1 MIAKTFF
8 GFEEILANELKMLG
22 AQDVEPGVRMVSFK
36 GDKGFMYKANLS
48 LRTAL
53 KILKPIY
60 FFKARDEQSL
70 YKGISGVNWSKF
82 INANQTFVID
92 ATVHSEYFNH
102 SEFVSQKCKDAI
114 VDQFRER
121 TGQRPSIEK
130 IHPDLRINIHIDK
143 DQVSV
148 ALDTSGN
155 SLHQRGYRTATNIA
169 PINEVL
175 AAGILLLSGWD
186 GQGDFLDP
194 MCGSGTFLAEAAMIA
209 CNIPAN
215 INRKE
220 FAFEKWNDWDNDLF
234 DSIMDSLMKKIRE
247 FHYTIKGYD
256 KAPSAVQKA
265 KDNIKNANLEE
276 YITIEERNFFDTEK
290 TSEGK
295 LHMVFNPP
303 YDERLDIHMEE
314 FYKNIGDTLKKN
326 YPGTNAWFITGNLEA
341 LKFVGL
347 KPSRKIKLF
356 NASIEARL
364 VKLEDRMHHKP
375 NELSGGQR
383 QRVAIARALVTK
395 PSIIL
400 ADEPTGNLDSKTGV
414 EIMGLFNE
422 LHAQGNTIILVTHEE
437 DIARHAHRIIRLRDG
452 LIESDTIV
460 EDRVLPGAH
469 A

>member
-1 MIAKTFF
+1 MEDNFKMVAKTFF
-8 GFEEILANELKMLG
+8 GFEEILAKELQMLG
-22 AQDVEPGVRMVSFK
+22 AQNVEQGVRMVSFK
-36 GDKGFMYKANLS
+36 GDKGFMYKANLA

-60 FFKARDEQSL
+60 FFKATNEQSL
-70 YKGISGVNWSKF
+70 YKGIASMNWSKLL
-82 INANQTFVID
+82 NANQTFVID
-92 ATVHSEYFNH
+92 TTVHSDYFNH

-121 TGQRPSIEK
+121 TGQRPSIDK
-130 IHPDLRINIHIDK
+130 VHPDLRINIHIDK

-155 SLHQRGYRTATNIA
+155 ALNQRGYRTATNIA

-186 GQGDFLDP
+186 GQTDFLDP

-234 DSIMDSLMKKIRE
+234 DAISESLLKRVRE
-247 FHYTIKGYD
+247 FHHTIKGYD

-265 KDNIKNANLEE
+265 KDNIKNANLDD
-276 YITIEERNFFDTEK
+276 YITIEENNFFDTLK
-290 TSEGK
+290 SSDGK
-295 LHMVFNPP
+295 LHIVFNPP

-326 YPGTNAWFITGNLEA
+326 YPGTNAWMITANLEA
-341 LKFVGL
+341 LKYVGL

-356 NASIEARL
+356 NAGLEARL
-364 VKLEDRMHHKP
+364 VKYEMYEGSKRTKFA
-375 NELSGGQR
+375 S
-383 QRVAIARALVTK
+383 AALPEGSDQVVEKTS
-395 PSIIL
+395 PS
-400 ADEPTGNLDSKTGV
+400 
-414 EIMGLFNE
+414 
-422 LHAQGNTIILVTHEE
+422 
-437 DIARHAHRIIRLRDG
+437 RDAS
-452 LIESDTIV
+452 I
-460 EDRVLPGAH
+460 
-469 A
+469 

>member
-8 GFEEILANELKMLG
+8 GFEEILAKELQLLG
-22 AQDVEPGVRMVSFK
+22 AQDVEPGIRMVSFK

-60 FFKARDEQSL
+60 YFRANNEEAL
-70 YKGISGVNWSKF
+70 YKGISGINWSQYM
-82 INANQTFVID
+82 NSNQTFVID
-92 ATVHSEYFNH
+92 TTVHSDYFKH
-102 SEFVSQKCKDAI
+102 SQFVSQKSKDAI
-114 VDQFRER
+114 VDQFRNK
-121 TGQRPSIEK
+121 TGQRPSVEK
-130 IHPDLRINIHIDK
+130 DYPDLRINIHIDK

-148 ALDTSGN
+148 ALDTSGV
-155 SLHQRGYRTATNIA
+155 SLHQRGYKTATNIA

-175 AAGILLLSGWD
+175 AAGMILLSGWE

-194 MCGSGTFLAEAAMIA
+194 MCGSGTILAEAAMIA

-234 DSIMDSLMKKIRE
+234 DTIMDALLKRVRE

-256 KAPSAVQKA
+256 KAPSAVLKA

-276 YITIEERNFFDTEK
+276 YITIKEQNFFDTEK
-290 TSEGK
+290 ETKGP

-303 YDERLDIHMEE
+303 YGERLDIEMER
-314 FYKNIGDTLKKN
+314 FYREIGDTLKQN
-326 YPGTNAWFITGNLEA
+326 YPGTNAWFITANLEA

-356 NASIEARL
+356 NGSLEARL
-364 VKLEDRMHHKP
+364 VKYEMYEGSKRAKFNSID
-375 NELSGGQR
+375 NE
-383 QRVAIARALVTK
+383 
-395 PSIIL
+395 
-400 ADEPTGNLDSKTGV
+400 
-414 EIMGLFNE
+414 
-422 LHAQGNTIILVTHEE
+422 
-437 DIARHAHRIIRLRDG
+437 
-452 LIESDTIV
+452 
-460 EDRVLPGAH
+460 
-469 A
+469 